1 MIRTGTALALA
12 CLLAGPATADVA
24 FVVHPDNPETDVSS
38 EELVRMLRQERQRW
52 KEGGKIYLVF
62 QASGSPVREVVLRRV
77 FRMDDLELKQFWL
90 RKLYSGEIA
99 SFPHVVSSDAAV
111 KRIVHLAP
119 RALGFV
125 DGSTVDSAVKVLRV
139 DGKLPGQPG
148 YFLSSSAA
156 APP

>member
-1 MIRTGTALALA
+1 MAVALA
-12 CLLAGPATADVA
+12 CLLAGPANADVA
-24 FVVHPDNPETDVSS
+24 FIVHPDNPEADVSS

-77 FRMDDLELKQFWL
+77 FRMDDVELKRFWL

-99 SFPHVVSSDAAV
+99 SFPHVVHSDAAV
-111 KRIVHLAP
+111 KRIAGLAP

-125 DGSTVDSAVKVLRV
+125 DASAVDRTVKVLRV

-148 YFLSSSAA
+148 YFLSSSASA
-156 APP
+156 QQ